1 RRALPAPTFA
11 AREFRAPTT
20 PIEEIVAGIFAEV
33 LGVERVGLDDDFFAL
48 GGNSLIATQLV
59 ARLGAALDSRVPVR
73 VLFDAST
80 VEALAAHVEQHAGS
94 GGSVP
99 LVAGPRPERVPLSL
113 AQQRMWFLNRFD
125 PESAAYNLPVALRLS
140 GRLNVAALQDAIRD
154 VFARHEVL
162 RTAYPETEDGAV
174 QVVLPVTAVVPDLTP
189 VATSWDEVA
198 DRIRELAYTGFDVTS
213 EAPIRVRLFTVG
225 EDETI
230 VAFVVHHISA
240 DGSSMGPLTR
250 DLVTAYVARSTGNA
264 PDWMP
269 LPVQFAD
276 YALWQRRVLGDEN
289 DPASVAAKQVT
300 YWKQALADL
309 PDQLD
314 LPTDRPRPAVQ
325 SFAGGKIDF
334 TIDADLHRKLVE
346 LARGRGATL
355 FMAVHAAF
363 AVLLARLS
371 GTEDIAIGTPIA
383 GRGQRELDDLIGM
396 FVNTLVFRTR
406 VESGASFADL
416 LDQARERD
424 LQAFAHADVP
434 FERLVEVLNPE
445 RSTARH
451 PLFQVGLSF
460 QNLATTSLELP
471 GLTVSGV
478 DADLQT
484 SQFDLHLV
492 VTDRYADD
500 GAPEGITSVLTY
512 ATDLFDEPTVVVF
525 AERFVRVLEAVVAD
539 PSVAL
544 GDIEILEAAERVR
557 VLEAWNETGHEVD
570 ASA

>member
-1 RRALPAPTFA
+1 
-11 AREFRAPTT
+11 
-20 PIEEIVAGIFAEV
+20 
-33 LGVERVGLDDDFFAL
+33 GLDDDFFAL

-99 LVAGPRPERVPLSL
+99 LVAGPRPDRVPLSL

-445 RSTARH
+445 RSTARQ

-539 PSVAL
+539 
-544 GDIEILEAAERVR
+544 
-557 VLEAWNETGHEVD
+557 
-570 ASA
+570 